1 MTSRELLVLLD
12 GLPERSE
19 FKTWAFR
26 GGDWSQEQ
34 HVQARIANQLALSRA
49 DGRDYEPDL
58 ILSPY
63 EMAREQEHDHW
74 QISRHDEVLAQLRG
88 EK

>member
-1 MTSRELLVLLD
+1 MTSRELLVILD

-26 GGDWSQEQ
+26 GGDWTSEQ
-34 HVQARIANQLALSRA
+34 LISARIANQLALSRA
-49 DGRDYEPDL
+49 DGRDYEFDL

-63 EMAREQEHDHW
+63 EQAKELVHDDW
-74 QISRHDEVLAQLRG
+74 QRTRHDEVLAQLRG
-88 EK
+88 ER